1 MLGKWRMS
9 EWDKLV
15 SELENVQEGSVTLSA
30 DGWLG
35 ENDARQ
41 DHSLRERMLRVEVEL
56 LEIGRAVD
64 DLREMIGSLDA
75 SAVVV
80 RLDET
85 NERLR
90 TIRNAIAIQGP
101 TFGYLFLAVGGVI
114 GVLATLK
121 YWF

>member
-15 SELENVQEGSVTLSA
+15 SELENVPEGSVTLSA

>member
-1 MLGKWRMS
+1 MFGKWRMS

-15 SELENVQEGSVTLSA
+15 SGLESVQEGSVTLSA
-30 DGWLG
+30 DGWFG
-35 ENDARQ
+35 GSDATP
-41 DHSLRERMLRVEVEL
+41 DHGLHERMLRVEVEL
-56 LEIGRAVD
+56 VEIGRALD

>member
-1 MLGKWRMS
+1 MS

-35 ENDARQ
+35 ENDGRQ